1 MIHFNLTTQ
10 VPRITIIYL
19 NFGGNEDN
27 DDDVACQLPCSLKD
41 ATLPIPSNTIFC
53 KFYRHSMPAPGCHLR
68 PDCQA

>member
-27 DDDVACQLPCSLKD
+27 DDDVAWQLPCSLKD
-41 ATLPIPSNTIFC
+41 ATLPIPSNTIFW
-53 KFYRHSMPAPGCHLR
+53 KFYRHSMLAPGFHL
-68 PDCQA
+68 